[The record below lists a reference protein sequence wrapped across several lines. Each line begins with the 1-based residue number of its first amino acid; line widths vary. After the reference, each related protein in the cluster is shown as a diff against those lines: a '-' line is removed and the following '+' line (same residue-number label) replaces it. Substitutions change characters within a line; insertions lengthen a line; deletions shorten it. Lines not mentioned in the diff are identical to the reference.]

1 VVTAREQVLH
11 TRIALLEDA
20 IRMHRRMVRDG
31 WVSKWRP
38 DRDPNEYL
46 WRMVSE
52 DG

>member
-1 VVTAREQVLH
+1 VVTAREQVLA